1 MRKTKISTKINIAA
15 ILVLLF
21 FSLITS
27 IGSILAE
34 QKRSKIALKEFTEN
48 YYSEKKS
55 QLINLVDSIAGVIEG
70 KNEQEIIEILD
81 KAKYNST
88 GYFWVNDTTLPYPKM
103 VYNPNGKSLTG
114 KILNDPKYNVV
125 GEEKENLFSALVKQ
139 ANKNGDGFV
148 EYTWLN
154 SASGKEEQK
163 LSYGK
168 KVGNYIIATGIYLS
182 EIQNIIDAE
191 KARASQNIKNIIA
204 RQIILSFIIIMI
216 SWSIFRLILRKIVK
230 PIEEVNRNMKLIAE
244 GEADLTNKIIV
255 SSNDEIG
262 ELAEYFNKFIDKLH
276 DIIYEIKQ
284 LTIVLTDRNTH
295 IHNIM
300 DNIVKGR
307 DSEYLHQLEEK
318 LEAGTIHL
326 QEYIN
331 RVLDNVRN
339 QTAASEESLA
349 AIQQISAASQESKLK
364 TNNVSKN
371 SEIAIDISTNG
382 HKKITDMNSQ
392 MSTIRNSVDTAE
404 EEINELVKSSQ
415 IIGDITVSINAIA
428 EQTNLLA
435 LNAAIEAARA
445 GEAGRGFSVVAE
457 EIRKLAEQTNKE
469 TQKIENIVSEIQ
481 KQIKS
486 VKESNSDIDEK
497 VDFAIKATDELKNT
511 INQINEIISNNN
523 EYVKNVTQMINEEQT
538 SIEEVTKAIELLTNS
553 STDIE
558 GFAINTNDIS
568 KKIGQILDSNLDELK
583 GMVSLVEE
591 LDVKIQGFKTKE
603 KNKLTKRVLNFKGLV
618 LIFSSI
624 NFIYLVCFFNL
635 AI

>member
-469 TQKIENIVSEIQ
+469 TQKIE
-481 KQIKS
+481 
-486 VKESNSDIDEK
+486 
-497 VDFAIKATDELKNT
+497 
-511 INQINEIISNNN
+511 
-523 EYVKNVTQMINEEQT
+523 
-538 SIEEVTKAIELLTNS
+538 
-553 STDIE
+553 
-558 GFAINTNDIS
+558 
-568 KKIGQILDSNLDELK
+568 
-583 GMVSLVEE
+583 
-591 LDVKIQGFKTKE
+591 
-603 KNKLTKRVLNFKGLV
+603 
-618 LIFSSI
+618 
-624 NFIYLVCFFNL
+624 
-635 AI
+635 